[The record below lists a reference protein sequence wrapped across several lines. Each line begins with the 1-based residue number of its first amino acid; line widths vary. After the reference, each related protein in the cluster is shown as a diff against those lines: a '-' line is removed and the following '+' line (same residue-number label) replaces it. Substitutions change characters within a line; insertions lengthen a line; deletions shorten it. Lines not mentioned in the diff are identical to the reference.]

1 MAGHKH
7 GELAA
12 AAMKLVRDV
21 MLVKPGETVVI
32 TCDTGSSEEIVEAT
46 ARAARTVGAIPVVLR
61 VPLPPKAHMEPP
73 KPMADA
79 IKASDVWIE
88 YAFRPIFFTSAYQE
102 AVAAG
107 TRYLNVARAQ
117 VDWFIRVIGEVDYPK
132 MIELGDRLLEL
143 TNRADVVRVTS
154 PAGTD
159 ISGRNG
165 GRKGFNHG
173 LATEKGQA
181 YMVGG
186 QVGWCPLEETI
197 HGTIVFDGM
206 LSYPEELT
214 QLKSPIKIEVEEGVI
229 QEISGGRDAE
239 ILDQWLRGFDDPN
252 MLRIAHFTYGFNPG
266 AKLSEHVV
274 ESERVYGVH
283 VFGIG
288 KQLPLIG
295 GRGWDAP
302 GHTDGI
308 VVSPSVWLDGEL
320 VEKDGRFVHPEL
332 AHLDRVLLSS

>member
-1 MAGHKH
+1 
-7 GELAA
+7 
-12 AAMKLVRDV
+12 
-21 MLVKPGETVVI
+21 MLVEPGETVVV
-32 TCDTGSSEEIVEAT
+32 TCDTGSSEEVVEAT
-46 ARAARTVGAIPVVLR
+46 ARAARTVGAVPVVIKG
-61 VPLPPKAHMEPP
+61 PLPTRAHLEPP
-73 KPMADA
+73 QPVAEA
-79 IKASDVWIE
+79 IKVADVWIE
-88 YAFRPIFFTSAYQE
+88 YAFRPIFFTSAYQN
-102 AVAAG
+102 AVDAG

-117 VDWFIRVIGEVDYPK
+117 VEWFIRLIGDVDYAK
-132 MIELGDRLLEL
+132 MIELGDRLLGL
-143 TNRADVVRVTS
+143 TDGADLVRVTN

-159 ISGRNG
+159 ISARNA

-173 LATEKGQA
+173 PANEKGKA

-197 HGTIVFDGM
+197 NGTIVVDGM

-214 QLKSPIKIEVEEGVI
+214 RLQDPIRIDVESGVVK
-229 QEISGGRDAE
+229 EISGGPEAKIFDE
-239 ILDQWLRGFDDPN
+239 WLRGFDDPN

-266 AKLSEHVV
+266 AHVSENIV
-274 ESERVYGVH
+274 ETERIYGVH

-295 GRGWDAP
+295 GKGWNAP

-308 VVSPSVWLDGEL
+308 VLNPSVWLDGEL

-332 AHLDRVLLSS
+332 AELDQALVGS